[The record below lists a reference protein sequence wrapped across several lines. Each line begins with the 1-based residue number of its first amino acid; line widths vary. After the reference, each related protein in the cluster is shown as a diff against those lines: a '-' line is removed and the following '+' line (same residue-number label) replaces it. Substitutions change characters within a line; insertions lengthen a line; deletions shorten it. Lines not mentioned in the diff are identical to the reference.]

1 MIRLTLRAGFVVAA
15 LLSIIGGAAAQE
27 SQRSSK
33 IIEPPPGMVLVAAG
47 PFLMGNNNEFY
58 DNDNDEKPR
67 HVVNLQAFFMDIYP
81 VTNEDYKA
89 FVDATG
95 HRSPQYWS
103 EDGQIPAGKSRHPVT
118 GVAYHDA
125 TAYAAWKGRR
135 LPTEQEWEKAS
146 RGTNGL
152 RWPWGNV
159 FDRRKANVG
168 LRKTTPV
175 DAYPDGCN
183 AYGLCDMAG
192 NVWEWTSTSYAP
204 YPGAPANRTIQRFLN
219 DRYLSVRGGS
229 TSSDQGSAR
238 GADRG
243 IKKPHEPGP
252 ELGFRT
258 VMDVPGYEAYRE
270 AWQTIEL
277 AHDIRRTAALDIS
290 AYEEHAASRAL
301 LAEAMAELAGAEQAF
316 VEERFRESGM
326 LAQYAISKATE
337 AQQLALDY
345 KRDYLAK
352 QKAATA
358 DVLGRL
364 ERRLQELAAPADPE
378 RQALVREAE
387 DHLQQGRQLEAEG
400 GWGYAQMHGYIG
412 LARLQRLNR
421 SPN

>member
-1 MIRLTLRAGFVVAA
+1 MIRLTLRASFVVVA
-15 LLSIIGGAAAQE
+15 LLFIVGGGAAQDGAR
-27 SQRSSK
+27 RSKS
-33 IIEPPPGMVLVAAG
+33 IEPPPGMVLVPAG
-47 PFLMGNNNEFY
+47 PFVMGNNNEFY

-67 HVVNLQAFFMDIYP
+67 HVVNLPPFFMDIYP

-89 FVDATG
+89 FVDVTD
-95 HRSPQYWS
+95 HRHPQYWS
-103 EDGQIPAGKSRHPVT
+103 KAGVIPPGKEQHPVT
-118 GVAYHDA
+118 GVDHMDA
-125 TAYAAWKGRR
+125 MAFAAWQGRR

-146 RGTNGL
+146 RGANAL

-159 FDRRKANVG
+159 FDKSKANVG

-175 DAYPDGCN
+175 DAHPDGCN
-183 AYGLCDMAG
+183 AYGLCEMAG
-192 NVWEWTSTSYAP
+192 NVWEWTSTWYAP
-204 YPGAPANRTIQRFLN
+204 YPDAPPNRTIQRFLN

-229 TSSDQGSAR
+229 TSSDRGSAR

-243 IKKPHEPGP
+243 IKKPDEPGP

-258 VMDVPGYEAYRE
+258 VMDVPGYEGYRE
-270 AWQTIEL
+270 AWQTMEL
-277 AHDIRRTAALDIS
+277 ARDVQRTAALDIS
-290 AYEEHAASRAL
+290 QYAEHAASRELMA
-301 LAEAMAELAGAEQAF
+301 AAAAELASAEQAF
-316 VEERFRESGM
+316 VEERFRESGI

-345 KRDYLAK
+345 KRDYMAK

-364 ERRLQELAAPADPE
+364 ETRLEKLPAAADPGE
-378 RQALVREAE
+378 QALIRAAE

-421 SPN
+421 